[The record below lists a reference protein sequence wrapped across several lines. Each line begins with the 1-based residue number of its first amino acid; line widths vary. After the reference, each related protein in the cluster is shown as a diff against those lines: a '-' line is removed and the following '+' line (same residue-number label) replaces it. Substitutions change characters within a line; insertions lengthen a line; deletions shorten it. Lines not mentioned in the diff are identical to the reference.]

1 MRTRQF
7 ESFVRERC
15 RSGSLTFPEAL
26 GLFDHLLHFRDP
38 APSIITFN
46 FLFTSLVRMKDV
58 SRHYATVL
66 SLFNQLPRPRGIS
79 PDVCT
84 YSICIDCC
92 ARVNRLGL
100 AFALLGRLLKDR
112 LRAKPIVFTPLLKGL
127 CRDNRITEAADMVFD
142 KMPKLGC
149 APNLI
154 SYAALI
160 KGYCS
165 AEKTIFATELLH
177 KMITQRGEFKP
188 DVITYN
194 TVIDGLCK
202 EGAVSKAF
210 CLFGKMHSLGVLPNT
225 VTYTTLIGGICMQ
238 GAIKKALELLDCMA
252 SKGLEPDIVTY
263 TTLVDGLC
271 KKGLLKNPGKL
282 LQYIIYKGKKPNV
295 VTYTVVMDALCKKE
309 EIEKAVELLE
319 DMISRGVQPNVV
331 TFSTLIDGLCKMNKL
346 ENAMKWLY
354 EMILKGMSPNVVT
367 YNIFMD
373 ALCKKGETGK
383 AEKLLGDMISRGVQ
397 PDVVTYTILIDRFC
411 KMKELEITKKCLREM
426 VSKGISPS
434 IVTWNVIIDTF
445 CTTDDVMNILVNM
458 VLNHGARDYSAYISL
473 IKAYAQRRN
482 VDGATCVLKR
492 MKQEGLKPDLDAY
505 SPIQEMLLRIGR
517 ADDARDLI
525 AHINEKKAD
534 D

>member
-160 KGYCS
+160 KGYFS

-177 KMITQRGEFKP
+177 KMITQRGEF
-188 DVITYN
+188 
-194 TVIDGLCK
+194 
-202 EGAVSKAF
+202 
-210 CLFGKMHSLGVLPNT
+210 
-225 VTYTTLIGGICMQ
+225 
-238 GAIKKALELLDCMA
+238 
-252 SKGLEPDIVTY
+252 
-263 TTLVDGLC
+263 
-271 KKGLLKNPGKL
+271 
-282 LQYIIYKGKKPNV
+282 
-295 VTYTVVMDALCKKE
+295 
-309 EIEKAVELLE
+309 
-319 DMISRGVQPNVV
+319 
-331 TFSTLIDGLCKMNKL
+331 
-346 ENAMKWLY
+346 
-354 EMILKGMSPNVVT
+354 
-367 YNIFMD
+367 
-373 ALCKKGETGK
+373 
-383 AEKLLGDMISRGVQ
+383 
-397 PDVVTYTILIDRFC
+397 
-411 KMKELEITKKCLREM
+411 
-426 VSKGISPS
+426 
-434 IVTWNVIIDTF
+434 
-445 CTTDDVMNILVNM
+445 
-458 VLNHGARDYSAYISL
+458 
-473 IKAYAQRRN
+473 
-482 VDGATCVLKR
+482 
-492 MKQEGLKPDLDAY
+492 
-505 SPIQEMLLRIGR
+505 
-517 ADDARDLI
+517 
-525 AHINEKKAD
+525 
-534 D
+534 